1 LSRDVSLVISV
12 LHLPAPITAF
22 NRRIGEEEREKGI
35 VEESVREEGMSDR
48 LIAVNVAL
56 EGNIAPSRHS
66 FWLRTCTVKISSS
79 LI

>member
-1 LSRDVSLVISV
+1 MEWRWKRESVWKQRLSRDVSLVISV

-48 LIAVNVAL
+48 SQPMKRKVQR
-56 EGNIAPSRHS
+56 EG
-66 FWLRTCTVKISSS
+66 
-79 LI
+79 

>member
-1 LSRDVSLVISV
+1 MEWRWKRESVWKQRLSRDVSLVISV

-48 LIAVNVAL
+48 
-56 EGNIAPSRHS
+56 S
-66 FWLRTCTVKISSS
+66 
-79 LI
+79 